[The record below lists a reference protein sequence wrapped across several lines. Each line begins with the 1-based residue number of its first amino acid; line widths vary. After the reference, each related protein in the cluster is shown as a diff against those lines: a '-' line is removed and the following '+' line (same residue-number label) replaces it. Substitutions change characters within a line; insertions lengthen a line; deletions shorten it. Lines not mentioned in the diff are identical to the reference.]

1 MVPHGHW
8 AFMANT
14 DVNAAQRRGQAATNP
29 FVRLVN
35 ELGVTRLSVIAAV
48 TGGVVLGVVYL
59 TGQLTKAPMGLL
71 FSNLSV
77 TDAASITQQ
86 LQQQNIPFDLKG
98 DGTTIYVDQSQ
109 VAPMRMRLAAQG
121 LPAGQDVGY
130 EIFDKG
136 DSFGQ
141 TSFQE
146 NLNRQRALEGELART
161 IRSISKIEQARV
173 HLAIPE
179 HELFERDAKPPTAS
193 IVLKTRGYLDKETV
207 SAIQHLVASA
217 VEGLDPS
224 NVSIV
229 DERGELLAS
238 GGKSEQ
244 EAMATVSLDD
254 KQAAYEERLRDQI
267 LSIVNKYTGT
277 GNAQVQVAADLD
289 FSRLTKQSTVYDPDT
304 QVVASTT
311 TTEERETSSDK
322 QDNAQTV
329 SVSSSLPNNQTPA
342 DTGSG
347 GGTSS
352 SNRSRTEE
360 QTAYQN
366 SSTVSTEVTEPGKL
380 VRLSVAV
387 LVDGTYDSDA
397 KGNKTYKARPQS
409 DLDQIK
415 ELIKAGIGFDAK
427 RGDQVT
433 VANLPFAQLTV
444 PEGGDVKAPFLG
456 LTKPDYI
463 YIAQIGGLF
472 VLALIL
478 LLLVIRP
485 LLMGLLRT
493 AGGTMVGGQLA
504 AAGAAGAIA
513 AGGGTGAPALI
524 AAQQA
529 AIARG
534 EPIPQIT
541 HVQGIGSQI
550 DLAQI
555 EGQVKES
562 SVKKVGEVVANHPDE
577 SLAILRNWMQQAD

>member
-1 MVPHGHW
+1 
-8 AFMANT
+8 
-14 DVNAAQRRGQAATNP
+14 
-29 FVRLVN
+29 
-35 ELGVTRLSVIAAV
+35 
-48 TGGVVLGVVYL
+48 VLGVVYL
-59 TGQLTKAPMGLL
+59 TGQLTKPPMGLL
-71 FSNLSV
+71 YANLDV

-86 LQQQNIPFDLKG
+86 LQQQNIPFELKG

-109 VAPMRMRLAAQG
+109 VAPLRMRLASQG

-130 EIFDKG
+130 ELFDKG

-141 TSFQE
+141 TSFHE

-193 IVLKTRGYLDKETV
+193 IVVKTRGYLDKETV

-229 DERGELLAS
+229 DERGTLLAS

-244 EAMATVSLDD
+244 EAMATVSIDD
-254 KQAAYEERLRDQI
+254 KQAAYEDRLRDQI
-267 LSIVNKYTGT
+267 TSIVNKYTGT

-289 FSRLTKQSTVYDPDT
+289 FSKITKQSTVYDPDT

-311 TTEERETSSDK
+311 STQENETSSDK
-322 QDNAQTV
+322 QENDQTV

-342 DTGSG
+342 NTGTG

-360 QTAYQN
+360 QTSYQN
-366 SSTVSTEVTEPGKL
+366 SSTVSTEVSEPGKL
-380 VRLSVAV
+380 LRLSVAV
-387 LVDGTYDSDA
+387 LVDGSYDTA
-397 KGNKTYKARPQS
+397 KDGKKAYKPRAQNE
-409 DLDQIK
+409 LDQIK
-415 ELIKAGIGFDAK
+415 ELIKTGIGFDAK

-456 LTKPDYI
+456 LTKPDYL
-463 YIAQIGGLF
+463 YIGQIAGLF

-485 LLMGLLRT
+485 VLMGLLRT
-493 AGGTMVGGQLA
+493 ATGGTMSGGQLA
-504 AAGAAGAIA
+504 IAGAPGAAPMIA
-513 AGGGTGAPALI
+513 APGTAPPQLI

-534 EPIPQIT
+534 EPVPHLT
-541 HVQGIGSQI
+541 MASGIGAQI

-562 SVKKVGEVVANHPDE
+562 SVKKVGEVVAAHPDE
-577 SLAILRNWMQQAD
+577 SLSILRGWMQQPD